1 MAIKVGING
10 FGRIGRLAYRAMVKD
25 PEIQVVAV
33 NDLGDI
39 PTMAHLLKYD
49 SVHGRAFETVE
60 VTEDGF
66 VADGQHAMRAFLD
79 SHNGRLVDH
88 NALARDGD
96 QGIRGAK
103 VNGHV
108 TRHLASEPREK
119 IQE

>member
-1 MAIKVGING
+1 MQRMLGGKCVG
-10 FGRIGRLAYRAMVKD
+10 RMVD
-25 PEIQVVAV
+25 HV
-33 NDLGDI
+33 L
-39 PTMAHLLKYD
+39 
-49 SVHGRAFETVE
+49 
-60 VTEDGF
+60 GF